1 MFCIV
6 NIAKTEIIFLQ
17 QIQGLAYLIE
27 DALSFNIPLY
37 FQGANSHKQ
46 KGGVNEII
54 YLFNYE
60 KQPSP
65 KHVTTDT
72 FTCVKHIICTIYYIE
87 VIASLLTREVIFLLL
102 GSLTLYFLNKAYNV
116 RSMKGT
122 SKHMFISKTCRQS
135 NRIEWFFT
143 TRLLHWDPWYSI
155 LDQQCWK
162 EGTFVQTEL
171 PKTAARPDLRK

>member
-54 YLFNYE
+54 YCLTM
-60 KQPSP
+60 KSSP
-65 KHVTTDT
+65 APNMWPPVLL
-72 FTCVKHIICTIYYIE
+72 KHIICTIYYIE

-116 RSMKGT
+116 RILWSMKGT

-143 TRLLHWDPWYSI
+143 TRLLH
-155 LDQQCWK
+155 
-162 EGTFVQTEL
+162 
-171 PKTAARPDLRK
+171 